1 VFVTFEG
8 LDGSG
13 KTTQARLLADR
24 LGAEG
29 EDVLLTREPGGTEL
43 GEAIRDLLL
52 HAGELTPWAE
62 ASLFAASR
70 AQHVAEVIRPAL
82 ERGATVVCDRYLDSS
97 AAYQGAG
104 RGLGLD
110 EVLKLNLAVVES
122 LLPDC
127 TFFLRLDPDAV
138 ALRLGGRLDRI
149 ERAGAD
155 LGADLW
161 ERVDAAY
168 VELARRYPERYVVV
182 DGSRAPALVA
192 EEVHGALRVR
202 S

>member
-24 LGAEG
+24 LAAEG
-29 EDVLLTREPGGTEL
+29 ADVVHTREPGGTEL
-43 GEAIRDLLL
+43 GEAVRNLLL
-52 HAGELTPWAE
+52 HAGDVTPWAE
-62 ASLFAASR
+62 AALFAASR

-82 ERGATVVCDRYLDSS
+82 DRGATVVCDRYLDSS
-97 AAYQGAG
+97 AAYQGGG
-104 RGLGLD
+104 RGLGVD
-110 EVLKLNLAVVES
+110 EVLELNLAVVDG
-122 LLPDC
+122 LLPDR
-127 TFFLRLDPDAV
+127 TFLLRIEPDVV
-138 ALRLGGRLDRI
+138 ARRLVGSLDRI
-149 ERAGAD
+149 ERG
-155 LGADLW
+155 GQGLW

-168 VELARRYPERYVVV
+168 VELASRYPERYVVV
-182 DGSRAPALVA
+182 DGALPPATVA